1 MDTCACIIISHNQL
15 IMLHTAWLTIR
26 RKEWYIINSWK
37 YTLVILDYGSFG
49 DWNCLATG
57 FRLIDVVYFHIK
69 RYTLEWWYNADFSRS
84 LNAPVFQTTFLHVT
98 FWHTLKILY
107 VDFDNYSTLLKRYT
121 APFLPDWL
129 NDVTFWYY
137 EYIIIV
143 PYTTTK
149 SETWWINVWFG

>member
-15 IMLHTAWLTIR
+15 IMLHTAWPRIR

-57 FRLIDVVYFHIK
+57 FRLIDVVYFRIK

-107 VDFDNYSTLLKRYT
+107 VDFDNYSTLLKYRSFSSRLIEWCYI
-121 APFLPDWL
+121 LK
-129 NDVTFWYY
+129 YY